1 MTDVLSTIVS
11 QLVSP
16 DTLSTL
22 STAAKDAFN
31 LIQNELKSFKF
42 PSGVSAAFPSNYT
55 VVLPTTND
63 ILGLINNNTLT
74 PKQKANIIANHIVY
88 NPTQCS
94 LAGKKTL
101 TAVSDACVSKKV
113 QNNLVLPQR
122 YELNP
127 GCVVTDFTNV
137 TNC

>member
-31 LIQNELKSFKF
+31 LIKNELKSVSIPSLF
-42 PSGVSAAFPSNYT
+42 PSKYT
-55 VVLPTTND
+55 VVLPATSD

-74 PKQKANIIANHIVY
+74 AKQKANIIANHIVY

-94 LAGKKTL
+94 LAGKRTL
-101 TAVSDACVSKKV
+101 TAVSNACLSKDPV
-113 QNNLVLPQR
+113 LNNLVLPQR
-122 YELNP
+122 YELKP
-127 GCVVTDFTNV
+127 GCVITDFTNV
-137 TNC
+137 SDC